1 MTTEQLP
8 EYVYELGK
16 VEPQDPLVRAIN
28 RLAQAIE
35 QATLAKL
42 DTTPAVV
49 PQTLAHLPAPQRAN
63 PLVPV
68 EVCPAHN
75 QPWKFVPAGTSKK
88 TGLPYDGFYACPVRG
103 CDQRPRQ

>member
-1 MTTEQLP
+1 MTTETVP

-16 VEPQDPLVRAIN
+16 VEPQDQLVRALN

-42 DTTPAVV
+42 DTVVV
-49 PQTLAHLPAPQRAN
+49 PQPLAPLPTPQRAN

-68 EVCPAHN
+68 EVCPTHN

-88 TGLPYDGFYACPVRG
+88 TGQPYDAFYACPVRG